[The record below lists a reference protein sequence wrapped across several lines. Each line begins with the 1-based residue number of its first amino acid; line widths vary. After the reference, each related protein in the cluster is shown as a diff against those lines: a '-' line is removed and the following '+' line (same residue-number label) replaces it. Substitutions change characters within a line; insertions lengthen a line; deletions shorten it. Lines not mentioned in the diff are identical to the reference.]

1 MTLYHMGWDEPSK
14 PPDRAPAGAD
24 GCAGP
29 RAGSV
34 RREPVGETVAE
45 NGARTAGLVAP
56 FSVSTGVGEASYRD
70 FPFPPAM
77 ARTRGGVSK
86 AKGSAESDLAMLRR
100 EFRSLD
106 RRLRE
111 QEERLRALA
120 KVVERSTR
128 RQSVIVDALQLRDE
142 PRRGDRGVIKE
153 LQDSVVRLE
162 DYLLKTAD
170 RIENILSALKQ
181 HRELLVTVNKRVL
194 DVGTKD
200 RIRLELDVMKNTLSI
215 LSLNGVE
222 YDASLLKEIETLRE
236 RLVKSE
242 DLAQLERAKA
252 DLDKKFGDELKKYDL
267 ESIWLRKKEIP
278 GYR

>member
-1 MTLYHMGWDEPSK
+1 
-14 PPDRAPAGAD
+14 
-24 GCAGP
+24 
-29 RAGSV
+29 
-34 RREPVGETVAE
+34 
-45 NGARTAGLVAP
+45 
-56 FSVSTGVGEASYRD
+56 
-70 FPFPPAM
+70 M
-77 ARTRGGVSK
+77 ARTEG
-86 AKGSAESDLAMLRR
+86 KGSKSADSPEREIAALRR
-100 EFRSLD
+100 ELRAMD

-111 QEERLRALA
+111 QEARFKALA
-120 KVVERSTR
+120 KVSDVSSR
-128 RQSVIVDALQLRDE
+128 RQSILFDALQLGE
-142 PRRGDRGVIKE
+142 QPKRGDRGVIRE

-222 YDASLLKEIETLRE
+222 YDAGLVKEIESLRDK
-236 RLVKSE
+236 LAKSE

-252 DLDKKFGDELKKYDL
+252 DLDKKFDGELKKFDL
-267 ESIWLRKKEIP
+267 ETIWTKKKEIP

>member
-1 MTLYHMGWDEPSK
+1 
-14 PPDRAPAGAD
+14 
-24 GCAGP
+24 
-29 RAGSV
+29 
-34 RREPVGETVAE
+34 
-45 NGARTAGLVAP
+45 
-56 FSVSTGVGEASYRD
+56 
-70 FPFPPAM
+70 M
-77 ARTRGGVSK
+77 ARTGGKVSK
-86 AKGSAESDLAMLRR
+86 TAGSAEREIAALRR
-100 EFRSLD
+100 ELKAMD

-111 QEERLRALA
+111 QEERLRAVA
-120 KVVERSTR
+120 KLSEASSRRER
-128 RQSVIVDALQLRDE
+128 VLVDALQLGE
-142 PRRGDRGVIKE
+142 QPRRGDRGVIRE

-215 LSLNGVE
+215 LTLNGVE
-222 YDASLLKEIETLRE
+222 YDGTLVKEIESLRE
-236 RLVKSE
+236 KLVKSE

-252 DLDKKFGDELKKYDL
+252 DLDKKFDGELKKFDL
-267 ESIWLRKKEIP
+267 EAIWTKKKEIP